1 MNKKALRRIPLE
13 KLLDLKVDFAFKQL
27 FGSEQN
33 KHITVVFLN
42 AILQKTGRDNV
53 QEIFFKNNEFS
64 GEFEEDKQSRL
75 DIVVK
80 TQLGEYI
87 NIEMQLTQKESMFK
101 RTLYYWAGLYRVP
114 LKKGQGYN
122 TLNSTITINI
132 CNYTLIADNPHYHST
147 YHLYEDSTQQR
158 LLHKDDVLEIHFI
171 EINKFL
177 EAWFAEKIAPLDDI
191 LVRWLMLLGAV
202 DARKHHVYNQIYKEL
217 EELAMK
223 DKNLRQAFSAWE
235 ELSQTPESRIAY
247 ESRLKYILDEE
258 AGKQDAHAAGYK
270 EGIEQGIEQT
280 AINMLKKGFADAI
293 IAEVTAL
300 PLEKIRQLRKQR

>member
-1 MNKKALRRIPLE
+1 MG
-13 KLLDLKVDFAFKQL
+13 
-27 FGSEQN
+27 GS
-33 KHITVVFLN
+33 
-42 AILQKTGRDNV
+42 LQ
-53 QEIFFKNNEFS
+53 S
-64 GEFEEDKQSRL
+64 PS
-75 DIVVK
+75 
-80 TQLGEYI
+80 
-87 NIEMQLTQKESMFK
+87 
-101 RTLYYWAGLYRVP
+101 
-114 LKKGQGYN
+114 KKGQGYN

-158 LLHKDDVLEIHFI
+158 LLHKYDVLEIHFI

-293 IAEVTAL
+293 IVEVTAL

>member
-114 LKKGQGYN
+114 LKKG
-122 TLNSTITINI
+122 
-132 CNYTLIADNPHYHST
+132 
-147 YHLYEDSTQQR
+147 R
-158 LLHKDDVLEIHFI
+158 
-171 EINKFL
+171 
-177 EAWFAEKIAPLDDI
+177 
-191 LVRWLMLLGAV
+191 
-202 DARKHHVYNQIYKEL
+202 
-217 EELAMK
+217 
-223 DKNLRQAFSAWE
+223 
-235 ELSQTPESRIAY
+235 
-247 ESRLKYILDEE
+247 
-258 AGKQDAHAAGYK
+258 
-270 EGIEQGIEQT
+270 
-280 AINMLKKGFADAI
+280 AI
-293 IAEVTAL
+293 I
-300 PLEKIRQLRKQR
+300 R